1 MVKKGGGG
9 LVRERERERKR
20 KKERHRVGF
29 CQMVLPPTVE
39 ENMNVIA
46 SRVVGLHA
54 KVQSQT

>member
-1 MVKKGGGG
+1 MVKKRGG
-9 LVRERERERKR
+9 VVRERERKR

-29 CQMVLPPTVE
+29 CKMVLPPTVE

-54 KVQSQT
+54 KV